1 MRNGEVGVEEGCWD
15 FDVFMG
21 DGLSFVHARVISKA
35 NRRGAA
41 VICTAHGVSV
51 RGCAWLG
58 CREAYFGRLRAA

>member
-1 MRNGEVGVEEGCWD
+1 
-15 FDVFMG
+15 VFMG

-51 RGCAWLG
+51 RRCAWVG
-58 CREAYFGRLRAA
+58 RREAYFGRLRA